1 LPTHPTRRQDVKG
14 RYMAKEQRHD
24 EIVRLV
30 DEHGYLSVTDLSEL
44 LDVSDMTIRR
54 DLAQLD
60 EQERVNRTF
69 GGAYSRA
76 AEEPQSNGGA
86 PHGEAQEKDQG
97 GQLDQVDV
105 LVATS
110 VSPYYDRMLLD
121 LAGKNEIPIIAESS
135 AMPNMR
141 TVVALDNYQ
150 AGFDLGR
157 RAGEYLRQNG
167 FEKANLLDLTFHLAN
182 TQARSRGFIDGL
194 EESLPESEVVLSIN
208 ARSRAATAEQ
218 ITRDA
223 LAVHPQI
230 NLIFAINDST
240 ARGAISA
247 CQGLRVEPRKMA
259 VVTFGL
265 EGDTMREALVQDSYL
280 KIGLAMFPEIVALAC
295 IDAATGAFLGRPLPD
310 QYLTPHV
317 VLTAQTLPDYYS
329 QTAEGWKLNWEAVR
343 ANLDLPA
350 PLEKA
355 PCFNEA
361 NTPIQIGL
369 VVPFTEH
376 EWYQEL
382 THYLQEYAS
391 QCGASLHIIDVDQN
405 VQEEVELRRRA
416 IARKAA
422 NLVQAG
428 EVILVDG
435 GPISAYLAEALRSH
449 DGITVITNSME
460 VFNTLNPRPGI
471 TLIST
476 GGAIRYSSQVLVGPT
491 AEGALKEL
499 RADKLFLMVG
509 GISLDFGLSHTNI
522 SEVTVKQAMIHSA
535 REVILLADH
544 TSFSTESIIQVA
556 PLSVVNM
563 LVTDDALDPRM
574 RLNITKM
581 GIRMLLA

>member
-1 LPTHPTRRQDVKG
+1 
-14 RYMAKEQRHD
+14 MAKEQRHD

-30 DEHGYLSVTDLSEL
+30 DEQGYLSVTDLSEL
-44 LDVSDMTIRR
+44 LNVSEMTIRR

-60 EQERVNRTF
+60 EQGRVNRTF
-69 GGAYSRA
+69 GGAYSHTAEA
-76 AEEPQSNGGA
+76 AQGNGGA
-86 PHGEAQEKDQG
+86 PRSEAQEQDHG

-121 LAGKNEIPIIAESS
+121 QAGKNDIPIIAESS
-135 AMPNMR
+135 AMPTMR
-141 TVVALDNYQ
+141 TVVAVDNYR
-150 AGFDLGR
+150 AGLDLGR
-157 RAGEYLRQNG
+157 QTGEYLRQSG

-194 EESLPESEVVLSIN
+194 AESLPESEVVLSIN

-247 CQGLRVEPRKMA
+247 CQSLHVDPHKMA

-265 EGDTMREALVQDSYL
+265 EGDTLREVLVQDSYL

-310 QYLTPHV
+310 RYLTPHV
-317 VLTAQTLPDYYS
+317 VLTAQSLPDYYNK
-329 QTAEGWKLNWEAVR
+329 TAAGWKLNWEAVR
-343 ANLDLPA
+343 ANLDLPG

-361 NTPIQIGL
+361 NAPIQIGL

-382 THYLQEYAS
+382 TQSLQEYAR

-422 NLVQAG
+422 SLVQAG

-435 GPISAYLAEALRSH
+435 GPMATYLAEALRGH
-449 DGITVITNSME
+449 DDITVITNSMG

-491 AEGALKEL
+491 AEGTLKEL

-522 SEVTVKQAMIHSA
+522 SEVTVKQAMIRSA

-556 PLSVVNM
+556 PLSVVNV
-563 LVTDDALDPRM
+563 LVTDDALEPGV

-581 GIRMLLA
+581 GIRVLLA

>member
-1 LPTHPTRRQDVKG
+1 
-14 RYMAKEQRHD
+14 
-24 EIVRLV
+24 
-30 DEHGYLSVTDLSEL
+30 
-44 LDVSDMTIRR
+44 
-54 DLAQLD
+54 
-60 EQERVNRTF
+60 
-69 GGAYSRA
+69 
-76 AEEPQSNGGA
+76 
-86 PHGEAQEKDQG
+86 
-97 GQLDQVDV
+97 
-105 LVATS
+105 
-110 VSPYYDRMLLD
+110 
-121 LAGKNEIPIIAESS
+121 
-135 AMPNMR
+135 
-141 TVVALDNYQ
+141 VVALDNYQ

-157 RAGEYLRQNG
+157 RAGVYLRQNG
-167 FEKANLLDLTFHLAN
+167 FEKANLLDLTFQLAN
-182 TQARSRGFIDGL
+182 TQERSRGFIDGL
-194 EESLPESEVVLSIN
+194 VESLPESEVVLSIN

-247 CQGLRVEPRKMA
+247 CQGLRVDPRKMV

-265 EGDTMREALVQDSYL
+265 EGDTLRVALVQDSYL

-317 VLTAQTLPDYYS
+317 VLTAQTLPDYYN
-329 QTAEGWKLNWEAVR
+329 QTSAGWKLNWEAVR
-343 ANLDLPA
+343 ANLNLPA

-382 THYLQEYAS
+382 TRYLQEYAN

-422 NLVQAG
+422 SLVQAE

-491 AEGALKEL
+491 AEGTLKEL

-509 GISLDFGLSHTNI
+509 GISLGFGLSHTNI
-522 SEVTVKQAMIHSA
+522 SEVTVKQAMIRSA

-563 LVTDDALDPRM
+563 LVTDDALDPSM

-581 GIRMLLA
+581 GIRLLLA

>member
-1 LPTHPTRRQDVKG
+1 
-14 RYMAKEQRHD
+14 MAKEQRHAK
-24 EIVRLV
+24 IVRMV
-30 DEHGYLSVTDLSEL
+30 DEQGYLSVTDLSEL
-44 LDVSDMTIRR
+44 LGVSEMTIRR

-60 EQERVNRTF
+60 EQGQVNRTF

-76 AEEPQSNGGA
+76 TEAAQTNGGGSPREAAEEEGVQVG
-86 PHGEAQEKDQG
+86 
-97 GQLDQVDV
+97 QVDV

-110 VSPYYDRMLLD
+110 VNPYYDRLLLD
-121 LAGKNEIPIIAESS
+121 LAGRKNIPIIAESS
-135 AMPNMR
+135 GMPNMR
-141 TVVALDNYQ
+141 TVVAVDNYQ
-150 AGFDLGR
+150 AGLDLGR
-157 RAGEYLRQNG
+157 RTGEYLRQKG
-167 FEKANLLDLTFHLAN
+167 FEKANLLDLTFQLAN
-182 TQARSRGFIDGL
+182 TQARSRGFQDGL
-194 EESLPESEVVLSIN
+194 REAYPAYELVLSIN

-247 CQGLRVEPRKMA
+247 CQELHIDPGKMV

-265 EGDTMREALVQDSYL
+265 EGDTLREVLVQDSYL

-295 IDAATGAFLGRPLPD
+295 IDAATGAYLGRALPD

-317 VLTAQTLPDYYS
+317 VLTAQSLPDYYS
-329 QTAEGWKLNWEAVR
+329 KTAAGWKLNWEAVR

-350 PLEKA
+350 PLEEA

-361 NTPIQIGL
+361 NAPIQIGL

-382 THYLQEYAS
+382 TYSLQEYAS
-391 QCGASLHIIDVDQN
+391 QCGASLHIIDMDQN
-405 VQEEVELRRRA
+405 VQEEVEARRRA

-422 NLVQAG
+422 SLVKAG
-428 EVILVDG
+428 EVILADG
-435 GPISAYLAEALRSH
+435 GPMATYLAEALREQG
-449 DGITVITNSME
+449 DLTVITNSIE
-460 VFNTLNPRPGI
+460 VFNTLNPSPGI
-471 TLIST
+471 ILIST

-491 AEGALKEL
+491 AEGTLKEL

-522 SEVTVKQAMIHSA
+522 SEVTVKQAMIRSA

-544 TSFSTESIIQVA
+544 TCFSTESIIQVA
-556 PLSVVNM
+556 PLSVVNV
-563 LVTDDALDPRM
+563 LVTDDALDPGM
-574 RLNITKM
+574 RLDISKL
-581 GIRMLLA
+581 GIRLLLA

>member
-1 LPTHPTRRQDVKG
+1 
-14 RYMAKEQRHD
+14 MAKEKRHD

-30 DEHGYLSVTDLSEL
+30 DAQGYLSVTDLSERL
-44 LDVSDMTIRR
+44 KVSEMTIRR

-60 EQERVNRTF
+60 EQGRVKRTF
-69 GGAYSRA
+69 GGAYARS
-76 AEEPQSNGGA
+76 AEAGQTNGGA
-86 PHGEAQEKDQG
+86 PGGEAPGDNQQG
-97 GQLDQVDV
+97 QGVQVDQVDV

-110 VSPYYDRMLLD
+110 VNPYYDRLLLD
-121 LAGKNEIPIIAESS
+121 LVGKKNIPIIAESS
-135 AMPNMR
+135 AMPNQR
-141 TVVALDNYQ
+141 TVVAVDNYQ
-150 AGFDLGR
+150 AGLDLGR
-157 RAGEYLRQNG
+157 RTGEYLRLKG
-167 FEKANLLDLTFHLAN
+167 FDKANLLDLTFHLAN
-182 TQARSRGFIDGL
+182 TQARSRGFSEGL
-194 EESLPESEVVLSIN
+194 AEILPESEVVLSIN

-247 CQGLRVEPRKMA
+247 CQGLHIDARKMT

-265 EGDTMREALVQDSYL
+265 EGDTLRDALVQDSYL

-295 IDAATGAFLGRPLPD
+295 IDAATGAYLGRPLPD

-317 VLTAQTLPDYYS
+317 VLTARTLPDYYIRTIS
-329 QTAEGWKLNWEAVR
+329 GWKLNWEAVR
-343 ANLDLPA
+343 ESLDLPA
-350 PLEKA
+350 PLEEA
-355 PCFNEA
+355 PCFNQA
-361 NTPIQIGL
+361 NAPIRIGL

-382 THYLQEYAS
+382 THYLQEYAN

-416 IARKAA
+416 IGRKAA
-422 NLVQAG
+422 SLVEAG

-435 GPISAYLAEALRSH
+435 GPVAAYLAEALRAH
-449 DGITVITNSME
+449 NDITVITNSME
-460 VFNTLNPRPGI
+460 VFNALNPSPGI
-471 TLIST
+471 ILIST

-522 SEVTVKQAMIHSA
+522 SEVTVKQAMIRSA

-544 TSFSTESIIQVA
+544 TSFATESIIQMA
-556 PLSVVNM
+556 PLSVVNV
-563 LVTDDALDPRM
+563 LVTDDALDPGM
-574 RLNITKM
+574 RLNISKM
-581 GIRMLLA
+581 GIRLLLA